1 MYGSPTL
8 DEHSTLRLIS
18 HKYSTRAEQDQVIAD
33 IKLSCCGRGA
43 TESTYDRIKKRWR
56 RAHQVPITPRVP
68 TPQHIPDAVEL
79 PPHHIHPFF
88 EHKKIDE
95 WGLRFVGTGKT
106 LNRLEYKPL
115 VVWGKKGR
123 MGKTE
128 RAKALGR
135 HTYCRGAL
143 DHEKIHAGMQQ
154 GTDVLILDNIK
165 WHVLFN
171 SDLGRALAEG
181 QDSVSWIRRD
191 GERITT
197 RFTAPVIILNNKKC
211 KAWGPNNKAY
221 WRKNLQWV
229 RVRKPL
235 FDRSKTIN
243 TGVPPATSPI
253 PPPSSPQPLLTSALP
268 PLPPSSSSCAV
279 MSPTHAPQ
287 SSLSSSPAPSPA
299 LHSAPSST
307 PVHDRLCRKVA
318 PAQLEALLFSKA
330 NITPYARTATSSLIG

>member
-1 MYGSPTL
+1 
-8 DEHSTLRLIS
+8 
-18 HKYSTRAEQDQVIAD
+18 
-33 IKLSCCGRGA
+33 
-43 TESTYDRIKKRWR
+43 
-56 RAHQVPITPRVP
+56 
-68 TPQHIPDAVEL
+68 
-79 PPHHIHPFF
+79 
-88 EHKKIDE
+88 
-95 WGLRFVGTGKT
+95 
-106 LNRLEYKPL
+106 
-115 VVWGKKGR
+115 

-154 GTDVLILDNIK
+154 GPDVLILDNIK

-253 PPPSSPQPLLTSALP
+253 PPPSSPQPLLTSRFAATASILILVCCDVAHP
-268 PLPPSSSSCAV
+268 RSSV
-279 MSPTHAPQ
+279 VT
-287 SSLSSSPAPSPA
+287 
-299 LHSAPSST
+299 
-307 PVHDRLCRKVA
+307 V
-318 PAQLEALLFSKA
+318 FF
-330 NITPYARTATSSLIG
+330 TSSVSCSALCSLEHTSPRSLVQEGCTGTAGGAAV